1 MKQRCNISIVFI
13 LIFTLIVQSLH
24 AQTNT
29 MDFLRSTGKIYTVVA
44 VIVVLFIGIIVF
56 LKSID
61 NKLTKLENHIKN
73 EQ

>member
-1 MKQRCNISIVFI
+1 MYKICIAFI
-13 LIFTLIVQSLH
+13 LIFTLNIQSLQ

-29 MDFLRSTGKIYTVVA
+29 MDFLRSTGKIYTVIV
-44 VIVVLFIGIIVF
+44 VIVVLFIGIVVF

-61 NKLTKLENHIKN
+61 NKLTKLENLIKN

>member
-1 MKQRCNISIVFI
+1 MKQMYKICIAFI
-13 LIFTLIVQSLH
+13 LIFTLNIQSLQ

-29 MDFLRSTGKIYTVVA
+29 MDFLRSTGKIYTVIV
-44 VIVVLFIGIIVF
+44 VIVVLFIGIVVF

-61 NKLTKLENHIKN
+61 NKLTKLENLIKN